1 MEMTES
7 SPDVLIVG
15 GGLIG
20 CSTAYFLSLGG
31 AKVTVL
37 EKKGVASGASAGA
50 AGMLGVDSEEE
61 DDPVRRAFARE
72 SRDLYE
78 SLAPKFRQENGVDI
92 EFEGRGLLTVAQND
106 PEETALRERAEK
118 GHGEYWA
125 PGKVSEQCPGL
136 ACPGRGG
143 LFHPSDGQVTASRA
157 AEAFRR
163 AAEAH
168 GAVIREGCGATG
180 LLRRGNFVEG
190 VKAGKEKMTA
200 GLTVLA
206 LGATGWNLMEK
217 GIRRPPV
224 FPVRGELLIFRPARR
239 LLPFPV
245 FLGESGFYLVPKPD
259 GTFLAGTTV
268 KKTGRAVLTNRG
280 RDVLSRAALAALPS
294 LGDAPYLGGWA
305 GLRPGTP
312 DGWPLLGPAP
322 GTQGLWIAG
331 GHFRRGVLL
340 APATGRWMAEA
351 IQGRPPKGFE
361 KFSPDRFEPGKSG
374 YSPVP

>member
-1 MEMTES
+1 
-7 SPDVLIVG
+7 
-15 GGLIG
+15 
-20 CSTAYFLSLGG
+20 
-31 AKVTVL
+31 
-37 EKKGVASGASAGA
+37 
-50 AGMLGVDSEEE
+50 MLGVDSEEE
-61 DDPVRRAFARE
+61 QDPVRRAFARE

-78 SLAPKFRQENGVDI
+78 SLAPKFRQGVGVDI

-106 PEETALRERAEK
+106 HEEAVLRKRAEG
-118 GHGEYWA
+118 GHGEFWT
-125 PGKVSEQCPGL
+125 PRKVGEICPGL
-136 ACPGRGG
+136 TGYWRGG

-163 AAEAH
+163 AAEAQ
-168 GAVIREGCGATG
+168 GAIIREGCGVTG
-180 LLRRGNFVEG
+180 LLHRGSAVVG
-190 VKAGKEKMTA
+190 VRVGRENVSAGITI
-200 GLTVLA
+200 LA
-206 LGATGWNLMEK
+206 LGATGWRPMDT
-217 GIRRPPV
+217 GSWRPPI

-239 LLPFPV
+239 LLPFPI

-280 RDVLSRAALAALPS
+280 RDAMSRAALAALPS

-312 DGWPLLGPAP
+312 DGWPLLGPVP
-322 GTQGLWIAG
+322 GKQRLWIAG

-351 IQGRPPKGFE
+351 IQGRPPSGFE
-361 KFSPDRFEPGKSG
+361 RFSPSRF
-374 YSPVP
+374 

>member
-1 MEMTES
+1 MTMPES

-31 AKVTVL
+31 ARVTLL
-37 EKKGVASGASAGA
+37 EKRGVASGASAGA

-61 DDPVRRAFARE
+61 EDPVRRAFARE

-78 SLAPKFRQENGVDI
+78 SLAPKFRREIGVDI
-92 EFEGRGLLTVAQND
+92 EFEGRGLLTVARD
-106 PEETALRERAEK
+106 EHEENLLRKRAGE
-118 GHGEYWA
+118 GHGELWTPA
-125 PGKVSEQCPGL
+125 MVRERCPGL
-136 ACPGRGG
+136 EGSLREG
-143 LFHPSDGQVTASRA
+143 LFHASDGQVTASRA

-163 AAEAH
+163 AAEAR
-168 GAVIREGCGATG
+168 GAVVREGRGAAA
-180 LLRRGNFVEG
+180 LLRRGSAVEG
-190 VKAGKEKMTA
+190 VRAGRERMTA
-200 GLTVLA
+200 GITILA
-206 LGATGWNLMEK
+206 LGATGWDLL
-217 GIRRPPV
+217 GRGGWRPPI

-268 KKTGRAVLTNRG
+268 KKTGRAALTNRG
-280 RDVLSRAALAALPS
+280 RDALSRAALSALPS

-312 DGWPLLGPAP
+312 DGWPLLGPVP
-322 GTQGLWIAG
+322 GTRGLWMAG

-351 IQGRPPKGFE
+351 INGRPPSGFE
-361 KFSPDRFEPGKSG
+361 KFSPGRF
-374 YSPVP
+374 